1 MGQDEL
7 KDRVRSLLRRAIE
20 ARYEAGPHT
29 RKVQAQAY
37 ADGYIRA
44 LGDAELLAEHV
55 LRQLV
60 LAERESFLA
69 DEQAREAGMEAA
81 S

>member
-69 DEQAREAGMEAA
+69 DEQARDAALEAA